1 MLQFKSRHFM
11 SRYKSDTLYFRKDF
25 GYYARNHRKINII
38 FPVALQSILNQ
49 VESRVE

>member
-1 MLQFKSRHFM
+1 MLQFKSRHLM
-11 SRYKSDTLYFRKDF
+11 RRYKSDTLYFRKDF